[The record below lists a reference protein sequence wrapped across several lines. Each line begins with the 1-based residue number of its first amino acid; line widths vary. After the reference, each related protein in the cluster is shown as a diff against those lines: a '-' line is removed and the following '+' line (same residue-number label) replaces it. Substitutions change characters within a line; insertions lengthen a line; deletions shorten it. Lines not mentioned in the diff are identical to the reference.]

1 MKKTL
6 KKSLAMLLSLMM
18 IISVFSVGAAVSA
31 NTEYTM
37 IAIVAMKPAEDAAQ
51 LSTRHIFN

>member
-6 KKSLAMLLSLMM
+6 KKSLAIVLSLMM

-31 NTEYTM
+31 DTE
-37 IAIVAMKPAEDAAQ
+37 
-51 LSTRHIFN
+51 